1 MMPDDPTGLHTIP
14 TRRRALAD
22 APPPAPSPMV
32 VLLPL
37 ADLIIGAAT
46 LSLLF
51 ATLGYVVGAG
61 EADSVAERAEAV
73 AIDAEATLAQA
84 RALCGGGR

>member
-1 MMPDDPTGLHTIP
+1 MMPDDPTRLHRIP
-14 TRRRALAD
+14 ERRRGLAD
-22 APPPAPSPMV
+22 ASPPAPSPMV

-37 ADLIIGAAT
+37 ADLLIGAAT
-46 LSLLF
+46 LALLF
-51 ATLGYVVGAG
+51 AALGYVIGAG